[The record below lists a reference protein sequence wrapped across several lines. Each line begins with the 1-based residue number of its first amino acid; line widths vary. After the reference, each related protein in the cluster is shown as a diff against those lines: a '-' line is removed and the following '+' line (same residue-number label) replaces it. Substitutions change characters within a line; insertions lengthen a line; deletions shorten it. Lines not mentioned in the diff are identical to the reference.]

1 MADLVQVVAQAG
13 PLPIKQA
20 VQIETD
26 APTVVTLAGSVWSV
40 DESYM
45 VGISLSI
52 DGAVVAKAPIYAN
65 SPAMHLAVVPQTFA
79 YTFPDTPNQEH
90 VFELD
95 KLTGETM
102 SDANDFFV
110 VTVQY

>member
-1 MADLVQVVAQAG
+1 MADLVQVIAQAG

-26 APTVVTLAGSVWSV
+26 DPAVVTVAGSVWSA
-40 DESYM
+40 DQSFM
-45 VGISLSI
+45 VGVALSI

-65 SPAMHLAVVPQTFA
+65 SAAMHLAVVPVTFS

-95 KLTGETM
+95 MLTGETQT
-102 SDANDFFV
+102 DQNDYYV